1 MKSRLLL
8 RPIAATVL
16 TLALSAC
23 GFIRPVADP
32 ATEQAAEPVADPAAN
47 PAIDGQAAAPEA
59 AAVEPIPGAD
69 AVATPDA
76 VPAPETA
83 VTPEAPATPPAGVP
97 ETVVI
102 EKPPPRTGWLARFFW
117 SPEYCDKNRGS
128 KEVQCGVPRQG
139 FVLRDLVHVV
149 NDKDVD
155 ECPNGSLLMSPEM
168 LAQMARFTKNK
179 VETRTSWRL
188 YGRCSGLSEVDYASW
203 SEFVD
208 RRMSWPENL
217 VPGGR
222 DVSTTAAEIVA
233 TLAQNNPGL
242 TAETVVLQCN
252 RAWLKSVD
260 LCLDENFHYDK
271 ASCPRTSSC
280 GSSIKVLGKP

>member
-1 MKSRLLL
+1 MMSRLLL
-8 RPIAATVL
+8 RPLAATVL

-32 ATEQAAEPVADPAAN
+32 VTEQAAEPVADPAAN
-47 PAIDGQAAAPEA
+47 PAIDGQAAAPEVA
-59 AAVEPIPGAD
+59 PAEPTPGAE
-69 AVATPDA
+69 AVAAPEV
-76 VPAPETA
+76 VPAPEA
-83 VTPEAPATPPAGVP
+83 AMTPEAPAAPPAGVP
-97 ETVVI
+97 ETVVV
-102 EKPPPRTGWLARFFW
+102 EKAPPRAGWLARFFW

-128 KEVQCGVPRQG
+128 KEEQCGVPRQG

-179 VETRTSWRL
+179 VETRTTWRL

-233 TLAQNNPGL
+233 TLARDNPGL

-271 ASCPRTSSC
+271 KSCPRTSSC